1 MLWLLSWMNCIMPEF
16 PRSDFRL
23 HVGWRNIKTSVTAML
38 VAMAYCLIGRNPA
51 FTDKSIRKILY
62 ETRNFFRA
70 KTAPKRF
77 RVFGFFAIFLRR
89 LLSHFFNSLILPASG
104 SFQSG
109 QFMLQ

>member
-1 MLWLLSWMNCIMPEF
+1 MMPEF

-23 HVGWRNIKTSVTAML
+23 HIGWRNIKTAVTAML

-62 ETRNFFRA
+62 EARNFFRA

-77 RVFGFFAIFLRR
+77 RVFGFFAISLRR